1 LKVGWL
7 KVGIVLK
14 YLLLGCASGEPSKD
28 VPDGDAQT
36 ADAGLAGALA
46 VLDGD
51 AGLDGAG
58 LGEMIARFGN
68 RR

>member
-14 YLLLGCASGEPSKD
+14 YLLLGCASGEPSQHI
-28 VPDGDAQT
+28 PDGDAQT

-46 VLDGD
+46 GLDGD